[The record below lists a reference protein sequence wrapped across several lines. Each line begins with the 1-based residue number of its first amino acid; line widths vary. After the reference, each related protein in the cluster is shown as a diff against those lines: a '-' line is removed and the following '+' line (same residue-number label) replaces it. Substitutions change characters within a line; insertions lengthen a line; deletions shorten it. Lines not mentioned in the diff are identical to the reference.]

1 MLVENCETVS
11 NTNLGV
17 ARIGVEN
24 VGEELACTSYACNNE
39 PVDIETI
46 DDKEVRK
53 VQGISLE
60 RRSNG

>member
-1 MLVENCETVS
+1 MLVEKCETVS

-17 ARIGVEN
+17 ARIGVED
-24 VGEELACTSYACNNE
+24 VGEELACTGYARDNE
-39 PVDIETI
+39 SVDVETI